1 VGSDGVEQELACWMG
16 ERDVQRCV
24 EEKGGSQAGMSFL
37 YFDVFLS
44 NSTLK
49 LVFSEVLS
57 PFSLLSPLPGI
68 LGGQQRSSGPGHGQH
83 GKGPDLGERPP
94 HRLVLIVQ
102 GLRPAA
108 AVDAATRAPI
118 GRPSAKQTVV
128 TFRKDI
134 WYALPDVSFTLEH
147 CNDESIP

>member
-16 ERDVQRCV
+16 ERGVQRCI
-24 EEKGGSQAGMSFL
+24 EEKGTSQSGMSFL
-37 YFDVFLS
+37 YFDAFLS

-68 LGGQQRSSGPGHGQH
+68 LGGQQRASGPGHGQH

-102 GLRPAA
+102 GLRPT
-108 AVDAATRAPI
+108 TRAPT